1 MAQIIVYFT
10 LVFLLSMFIWDK
22 IRYDFVALLGLFIIS
37 ITGVIP
43 MNSAFLGF
51 SNPAVVTVVAVM
63 MISKGMQHS
72 GLLDMVVRKLNWFG
86 KKPISLIFPLSF
98 ITAIASAFIN
108 NISVIMPISIKLAK
122 KRQQSPSLI
131 LMPLAFS
138 TLLGG
143 MTTLFGSSPN
153 IIVSAIRNESFGYSS
168 DYLISSL

>member
-72 GLLDMVVRKLNWFG
+72 GLLDM
-86 KKPISLIFPLSF
+86 
-98 ITAIASAFIN
+98 
-108 NISVIMPISIKLAK
+108 
-122 KRQQSPSLI
+122 
-131 LMPLAFS
+131 
-138 TLLGG
+138 
-143 MTTLFGSSPN
+143 
-153 IIVSAIRNESFGYSS
+153 
-168 DYLISSL
+168 